1 MIFLFSLIPEFTNEM
16 LFFSIISLAG
26 LFFLLIG
33 WVLSNFADGNFELF
47 GDDSIESDFGGTLN
61 NNDFI
66 DDMDVGGFNGDLP
79 IPSFFSL
86 KILRIVMLCFGLGGN
101 VGLRLGFNFL
111 ESLILASATGFIS
124 GYIIYKIFVYIY
136 SQTIYNYRDPIIIGK
151 EARVTLD
158 IPSDGFGQI
167 IVYII
172 GQSFI
177 FRAKSANNLPI
188 NEGENITII
197 AKDKGTCT
205 VEISQSN

>member
-1 MIFLFSLIPEFTNEM
+1 M

-124 GYIIYKIFVYIY
+124 GYIIYKIFVLAIFYLISRY
-136 SQTIYNYRDPIIIGK
+136 LYFFI
-151 EARVTLD
+151 
-158 IPSDGFGQI
+158 
-167 IVYII
+167 YII
-172 GQSFI
+172 F
-177 FRAKSANNLPI
+177 F
-188 NEGENITII
+188 
-197 AKDKGTCT
+197 
-205 VEISQSN
+205 